1 MLIDYY
7 QRTMLNLIVVLIALF
22 IYTLFIYLI
31 SYINNINLLYVT
43 LLNFLSYVLFA
54 PLFVD
59 LIKTGKINLLQPIYI
74 VNGTFY
80 LYFVF
85 KPWMDLL
92 LNLKYYFG
100 MNLFPYLPLATF
112 YVIIGIVM
120 LELGYY
126 SNINVSS
133 FIKKFSKINSQK
145 NDSNRAIKYAVFLLL
160 IGSTL
165 FYLYTR
171 MMDMSFIAL
180 ITFNLFNTSPIRFVS
195 SSIQQSNPFI
205 NYLYSSQYLLAS
217 SFAILYAFQKK
228 RRFLLLPLFLIIFA
242 LFATIGFRYILVVM
256 IVFLVFYRYL
266 KKNEIPK
273 LKDIFFLILIIF
285 LMFLVVGGIG
295 AMRGFL
301 RSGNLTNVRDVL
313 NLETIWNE
321 FGYNLNIYQP
331 FYAMI
336 VNIPKYHNYTYGF
349 TYYLAIVQPIPRGL
363 WHNKPAGIPN
373 LGSAIFGGNPQPSES
388 GQAYPIIG
396 DFYINFGLIGII
408 ILMSLFGL
416 SLKILWKYLEIYK
429 YNNWVKIIFSLS
441 SGYLVQLVSRG
452 WPPQILTELF
462 FLIFPIIFGQWLTNR
477 FSFRTKNL

>member
-7 QRTMLNLIVVLIALF
+7 QKTMFHLIVVLIVLF
-22 IYTLFIYLI
+22 IYTLFTYLI
-31 SYINNINLLYVT
+31 SHIYNVNLYYVT
-43 LLNFLSYVLFA
+43 LLNFLSYILFA
-54 PLFVD
+54 PFILD
-59 LIKTGKINLLQPIYI
+59 LIKNGRINILQPIYI

-100 MNLFPYLPLATF
+100 MNLFSYLPLATI
-112 YVIIGIVM
+112 YVMIGIVM

-126 SNINVSS
+126 SIIDVST
-133 FIKKFSKINSQK
+133 FVKKFSKINSQ
-145 NDSNRAIKYAVFLLL
+145 NNNSNRAIKYAIFLLL
-160 IGSTL
+160 IGSIM

-171 MMDMSFIAL
+171 MLNMSFISL
-180 ITFNLFNTSPIRFVS
+180 ITLNLFNTSPIRFAS

-205 NYLYSSQYLLAS
+205 NYLYSSQYLLVG

-228 RRFLLLPLFLIIFA
+228 WRFLLLPLFLAIFA
-242 LFATIGFRYILVVM
+242 LFTTIGFRFILVVM

-266 KKNEIPK
+266 KKSEIPK
-273 LKDIFFLILIIF
+273 LKDILFLILIIF
-285 LMFLVVGGIG
+285 LMFLVVGGVG
-295 AMRGFL
+295 AIRDSI
-301 RSGNLTNVRDVL
+301 RTGNDIKINQL
-313 NLETIWNE
+313 NLQDIWIN
-321 FGYNLNIYQP
+321 FAYNLNIYQTV
-331 FYAMI
+331 YAMV
-336 VNIPKYHNYTYGF
+336 VNIPKYHNYIYGY

-363 WHNKPAGIPN
+363 WPNKPAGIPDVE
-373 LGSAIFGGNPQPSES
+373 SAIFAGNPRPFES

-408 ILMSLFGL
+408 ILMFLFGL

-429 YNNWVKIIFSLS
+429 NNNWVKIIFSLS
-441 SGYLVQLVSRG
+441 SGYLIQLVSRG

-477 FSFRTKNL
+477 FSFRTK